1 MTRPSLDVGARGAVA
16 RLLAAI
22 AAEAAAGLMEGYRQ
36 GVSVELKGAVDLV
49 TEFDRRSEAL
59 IRARVGAEL
68 PDFALVAEEEGGT
81 PGLDRPTVYAD
92 PLDGTTNFAHGH
104 PIFAVSLGLVEPGL
118 GPTVGV
124 VVAPVLVWTWVG
136 VVGDRALR
144 DGREIAVSACASL
157 DRALVATGFPYDRRT
172 RKDNN
177 LREFV
182 AVEGGLVQ
190 GVRRLGSAAI
200 DLCLVADGTY
210 DGYWEAGLSPWDTA
224 AGVAIVRAAG
234 GIVTGYDG
242 TPFDVREGRLIAT
255 NGRLH
260 PALRDA
266 LSSVRSGA

>member
-1 MTRPSLDVGARGAVA
+1 MSVGELDVRARGAVA
-16 RLLAAI
+16 RVLAEI
-22 AAEAAAGLMEGYRQ
+22 ARDAGAELMAGYRR
-36 GVSVELKGAVDLV
+36 GVSFELKGAVDLV

-59 IRARVGAEL
+59 IRARAGAEF

-81 PGLDRPTVYAD
+81 PSLDRPTLYAD

-104 PIFAVSLGLVEPGL
+104 PIFAVSLGLVEPGI

-124 VVAPVLVWTWVG
+124 VLAPVLGWTWTG

-144 DGREIAVSACASL
+144 DGREISVSACASL

-172 RKDNN
+172 REDNN

-190 GVRRLGSAAI
+190 GVRRLGSAAM

-210 DGYWEAGLSPWDTA
+210 DGYWEAGLAPWDTA
-224 AGVAIVRAAG
+224 AGAAIVRAAG
-234 GIVTGYDG
+234 GTVTGYDG
-242 TPFDVREGRLIAT
+242 APFDVREGRLLAT

-266 LSSVRSGA
+266 LRAARSRA

>member
-1 MTRPSLDVGARGAVA
+1 MLESIARE
-16 RLLAAI
+16 
-22 AAEAAAGLMEGYRQ
+22 AAEALMAGYRR
-36 GVSVELKGAVDLV
+36 GIRFELKGAVDLV

-59 IRARVGAEL
+59 IRARVAVEL

-81 PGLDRPTVYAD
+81 PGVDRPTVYAD

-104 PIFAVSLGLVEPGL
+104 PIFAVSLGLVEPEL

-124 VVAPVLVWTWVG
+124 VIAPVLGWTYVG
-136 VVGDRALR
+136 VAGDRALR
-144 DGREIAVSACASL
+144 DGREVSVSACESL

-172 RKDNN
+172 REDNN

-210 DGYWEAGLSPWDTA
+210 DGYWEAGLAPWDTA

-234 GIVTGYDG
+234 GTVTAYDG
-242 TPFDVREGRLIAT
+242 GPFDIREGRLVAT
-255 NGRLH
+255 NGRVHRALWE
-260 PALRDA
+260 ALR
-266 LSSVRSGA
+266 SVRSGR